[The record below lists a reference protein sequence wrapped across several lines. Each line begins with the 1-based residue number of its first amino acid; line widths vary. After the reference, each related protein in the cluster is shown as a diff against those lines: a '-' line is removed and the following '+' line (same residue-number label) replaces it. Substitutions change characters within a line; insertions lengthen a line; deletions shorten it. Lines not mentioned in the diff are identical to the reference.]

1 MHIISNMDQK
11 TIRLGGN
18 IMMEKIYNT
27 MKSVGVWNLV
37 LGIVFILSGLAAGT
51 FLIVNGAKLL
61 KKKSELL
68 F

>member
-1 MHIISNMDQK
+1 
-11 TIRLGGN
+11 
-18 IMMEKIYNT
+18 MMEKIYHT

-37 LGIVFILSGLAAGT
+37 MGILLIVAGT
-51 FLIVNGAKLL
+51 VSGTLLILNGAKLL

>member
-1 MHIISNMDQK
+1 
-11 TIRLGGN
+11 
-18 IMMEKIYNT
+18 MMEKIYHT

-37 LGIVFILSGLAAGT
+37 MGIL
-51 FLIVNGAKLL
+51 LIVAGVVSGTLLILNGAKLL

>member
-1 MHIISNMDQK
+1 
-11 TIRLGGN
+11 
-18 IMMEKIYNT
+18 MMEKIYNT

-37 LGIVFILSGLAAGT
+37 MGILLIVAGIVSGIL
-51 FLIVNGAKLL
+51 LILNGAKLL

>member
-1 MHIISNMDQK
+1 
-11 TIRLGGN
+11 
-18 IMMEKIYNT
+18 MMEKIYHT

-37 LGIVFILSGLAAGT
+37 LGIIMIVSGAVAGIL
-51 FLIVNGAKLL
+51 LIMNGARLL

>member
-1 MHIISNMDQK
+1 
-11 TIRLGGN
+11 
-18 IMMEKIYNT
+18 MMEKIYNT

-37 LGIVFILSGLAAGT
+37 LGIILILSGLFAGI

-61 KKKSELL
+61 KKKSDLL

>member
-1 MHIISNMDQK
+1 MYIISNTALK
-11 TIRLGGN
+11 NKGGN
-18 IMMEKIYNT
+18 IMMEKIYKT

-37 LGIVFILSGLAAGT
+37 LGIILILSGLAAGT
-51 FLIVNGAKLL
+51 FLIINGAKLL

>member
-1 MHIISNMDQK
+1 
-11 TIRLGGN
+11 
-18 IMMEKIYNT
+18 MMEKIYHT

-37 LGIVFILSGLAAGT
+37 MGILLIIAGVVSGVLLILNGT
-51 FLIVNGAKLL
+51 KLL

>member
-1 MHIISNMDQK
+1 
-11 TIRLGGN
+11 
-18 IMMEKIYNT
+18 MMEKIYHT

-37 LGIVFILSGLAAGT
+37 MGIL
-51 FLIVNGAKLL
+51 LIVAGAVSGTLLILNGTKLL